1 MRFMVLVK
9 ADKDSEAG
17 KLPDQ
22 LTYDL
27 WLDDQDRPVQMEVDL
42 EDQGSVTVK
51 MSDYDQPV
59 TIKAPPASQV
69 QKMPGS

>member
-1 MRFMVLVK
+1 
-9 ADKDSEAG
+9 
-17 KLPDQ
+17 
-22 LTYDL
+22 
-27 WLDDQDRPVQMEVDL
+27 MEVDL